1 MKAQFQV
8 KLIEVSPVL
17 WRQCYEQPEISSGNL
32 HASPFDLILLCHLAE
47 NIYVSFYKPQVIDL

>member
-1 MKAQFQV
+1 MKAQLQV
-8 KLIEVSPVL
+8 KLIEVFPMI

-32 HASPFDLILLCHLAE
+32 HA